1 MIRPIKNGSIE
12 IVGIRHFCVVEG
24 TDFLGTE
31 GTEKKFHG
39 RVLKVFAPAV
49 IYLFNQLF
57 NHPTVLLCYMPIMEK
72 RPIHQNFGNDL
83 NKNIE
88 KILENF

>member
-31 GTEKKFHG
+31 GTEKNSTVG
-39 RVLKVFAPAV
+39 SLKCSRPQLS
-49 IYLFNQLF
+49 IYLINSLTTPLYSSVTCQ
-57 NHPTVLLCYMPIMEK
+57 
-72 RPIHQNFGNDL
+72 
-83 NKNIE
+83 
-88 KILENF
+88 